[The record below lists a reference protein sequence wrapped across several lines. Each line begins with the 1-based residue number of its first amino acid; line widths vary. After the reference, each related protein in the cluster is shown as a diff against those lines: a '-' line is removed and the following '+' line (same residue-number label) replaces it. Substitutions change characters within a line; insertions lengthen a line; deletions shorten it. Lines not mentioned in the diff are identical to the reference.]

1 MKLNFTYKMKGECKM
16 LKKLNWKEAYAN
28 WFEDAELPEIK
39 KLNSEVDKQLEDWLP
54 DEVFNEI
61 YMKTAELEALNQ
73 EAGFEA
79 GFRAGMVAALK
90 AITNVS
96 DDTIIKITPE
106 EVAEL
111 VISVKEIGSP
121 EAAFMVANFFIEKT
135 EATA

>member
-1 MKLNFTYKMKGECKM
+1 
-16 LKKLNWKEAYAN
+16 
-28 WFEDAELPEIK
+28 
-39 KLNSEVDKQLEDWLP
+39 
-54 DEVFNEI
+54 
-61 YMKTAELEALNQ
+61 
-73 EAGFEA
+73 
-79 GFRAGMVAALK
+79 MVAALK